1 MLDLM
6 KFSDPRL
13 SQRESI
19 LSLASNLEEI
29 LLCDARVMWKIDVEA
44 PR

>member
-6 KFSDPRL
+6 KFSDPHL

-19 LSLASNLEEI
+19 LSLASNLEET
-29 LLCDARVMWKIDVEA
+29 LLYDARVMWKIDVEA
-44 PR
+44 P